1 MIHTMLFPKTDRT
14 AMDLSLTRG
23 ESDFDPLD
31 LDRFK
36 TETRGLASVQIKKQ
50 REQEK
55 IIKKTILLIPVI
67 AIIGYLVLKK

>member
-1 MIHTMLFPKTDRT
+1 MLFPKTDRT

-36 TETRGLASVQIKKQ
+36 TETRGLASVQIAREKEKQ
-50 REQEK
+50 RQK
-55 IIKKTILLIPVI
+55 MLKRTISLIPVI